1 MDTRS
6 YGSTKHMMIWF
17 LLGMLFFF
25 MLVESDAKL
34 SENFYAST
42 CPNVELIVQQA
53 VTTKYQQT
61 TITAPAT
68 LRMFFHDCFVGV
80 CIGLFVF
87 LKFSCVFFLSIFGV
101 IKVVMTF
108 VGDYIG
114 M

>member
-1 MDTRS
+1 MDTSSDSKR
-6 YGSTKHMMIWF
+6 HMLTSF
-17 LLGMLFFF
+17 FLGMLFFC
-25 MLVESDAKL
+25 MVVESDAQL

-42 CPNVELIVQQA
+42 CPNVELIVRQA

-80 CIGLFVF
+80 CSLVVILKLLFCFIWYYYSSRVF
-87 LKFSCVFFLSIFGV
+87 GGC
-101 IKVVMTF
+101 
-108 VGDYIG
+108 IG